1 MKNLM
6 LFIVLGVSI
15 VLMSFT
21 GNQSAGTFK
30 IDTKASQLKWT
41 GYHLAKSYEHTGF
54 VTLKSGNLITDGE
67 KITGGEFVIDMNTI
81 TDVDLKDAKDNA
93 KLTNHLKSED
103 FFAVSQFPEAK
114 LVITGSEKTGDNT
127 YKTTADLTIRGIT
140 KTITFDTKVTKLT
153 DTEIVAS
160 ADFNVKR
167 TDFKVMYGWKV
178 ENAMLSGEF
187 RMQVSLVGNK

>member
-1 MKNLM
+1 M
-6 LFIVLGVSI
+6 FFAAIVLTS

-21 GNQSAGTFK
+21 VNQTHGTYK
-30 IDTKASQLKWT
+30 INTKSSSLKWT

-54 VTLKSGNLITDGE
+54 VMLKSGNLITDGE
-67 KITGGEFVIDMNTI
+67 RITGGEFVIDMNTI
-81 TDVDLKDAKDNA
+81 TDIDLKDAKDNA
-93 KLTNHLKSED
+93 KLTNHLKSDD

-114 LVITGSEKTGDNT
+114 LAIKGSEKTGDNI

-140 KTITFDTKVTKLT
+140 KTITFETKVTKLT
-153 DTEIVAS
+153 DSEIAVF